1 MARFGRSKTDEA
13 PDHTASADQPYG
25 ESVSEDYETYGNP
38 LDESNPHV
46 TPAQSVASLSMLDV
60 EETDEPLPK
69 RTRSTK
75 ENPFAA
81 HVKRSLDTG
90 KALKVTAPNAHAAS
104 EVEGLVRRA
113 ASNAEHG
120 IDVRKVENDN
130 GSVTVHFKS
139 NPAKRAR
146 AYTVDDVRAWARE
159 NGYPESQLKP
169 RVHKDVSTAYRAAHG
184 HKVAKSK

>member
-13 PDHTASADQPYG
+13 PDHTANDGAYDPFNEDGPELHDVYPDDNASA
-25 ESVSEDYETYGNP
+25 
-38 LDESNPHV
+38 
-46 TPAQSVASLSMLDV
+46 PAQSVTSLSMLDV

-90 KALKVTAPNAHAAS
+90 KALKVTAPDAQAAS

-184 HKVAKSK
+184 HKVPKSK

>member
-1 MARFGRSKTDEA
+1 MARFGRKTDET
-13 PDHTASADQPYG
+13 PDHNASADQYDPYNENG
-25 ESVSEDYETYGNP
+25 PELHDVYPD
-38 LDESNPHV
+38 DA
-46 TPAQSVASLSMLDV
+46 PAQSVTSLGMLDV

-90 KALKVTAPNAHAAS
+90 KALKVTAPDAHAAS

-139 NPAKRAR
+139 NRDKRAR
-146 AYTVDDVRAWARE
+146 AYTVDDVRAWARD